1 MLKRM
6 RIMHETGYP
15 LQSACQIWSPSGD
28 DAAPRGSRCA
38 YRKSLDLV
46 EPGTEVSWLRD
57 TYDNSIAIL
66 TFQAA
71 SNKLALKA
79 R

>member
-1 MLKRM
+1 MKRM
-6 RIMHETGYP
+6 RIIHKTEYP

-28 DAAPRGSRCA
+28 DAAPEGHDAHIARACIKVESRA
-38 YRKSLDLV
+38 
-46 EPGTEVSWLRD
+46 EVSWLRD
-57 TYDNSIAIL
+57 IYDNSIAIL

-71 SNKLALKA
+71 IQQAE